1 LHQCHNP
8 CESVFS
14 AQQKGGIM
22 DLKKYI
28 RNIPNFPEK
37 GVQFKDITTLLIEPE
52 PFKYV
57 IDTIVDK
64 YKGKHIDKLVS
75 VEARGYIFGGV
86 IAYKL
91 NCGFVPVRKPGKL
104 PAEKISKE
112 YTLEYGTNKIEI
124 HKDAI
129 AKDERV
135 LVFDDLLAT
144 GGTVLATCQLVEQLG
159 GTIIACAFVTKLTY
173 LGGAEKLKDY
183 NVFSLVKY

>member
-1 LHQCHNP
+1 
-8 CESVFS
+8 
-14 AQQKGGIM
+14 M

-28 RNIPNFPEK
+28 RNIPDFPTK
-37 GVQFKDITTLLIEPE
+37 GIMFKDITTLLKEPE

-64 YKGKHIDKLVS
+64 YKNENVDKLVS

-86 IAYKL
+86 IAYNL

-104 PAEKISKE
+104 PAETISKE
-112 YTLEYGTNKIEI
+112 YTLEYGTNKVEI

-129 AKDERV
+129 TEGEKV
-135 LVFDDLLAT
+135 LLFDDLLAT

-159 GTIIACAFVTKLTY
+159 GKIIACAFITKLSY
-173 LGGAEKLKDY
+173 LHGDKKLKDY
-183 NVFSLVKY
+183 KIFSLVDY

>member
-1 LHQCHNP
+1 M
-8 CESVFS
+8 
-14 AQQKGGIM
+14 M

-28 RNIPNFPEK
+28 RSIPDFPEK
-37 GVQFKDITTLLIEPE
+37 GIQFKDITTLLKAPE

-57 IDTIVDK
+57 VDTIVSK
-64 YKGKHIDKLVS
+64 YKNAKIDKVVS

-104 PAEKISKE
+104 PAEIISKE
-112 YTLEYGTNKIEI
+112 YTLEYGKNKIEI

-129 AKDERV
+129 KEGERV

-144 GGTVLATCQLVEQLG
+144 GGTVLATCQLVEELG
-159 GTIIACAFVTKLTY
+159 GKVVGCAFVTRLTY
-173 LGGAEKLKDY
+173 LKGGEKLKKY
-183 NVFSLVKY
+183 EVLSLIEY

>member
-1 LHQCHNP
+1 
-8 CESVFS
+8 
-14 AQQKGGIM
+14 M

-28 RNIPNFPEK
+28 RNIPDFPTK
-37 GVQFKDITTLLIEPE
+37 GIMFKDITTLLKEPE

-64 YKGKHIDKLVS
+64 YKNENVDKLVS

-86 IAYKL
+86 IAYNL

-104 PAEKISKE
+104 PAETISKE
-112 YTLEYGTNKIEI
+112 YTLEYGTNKVEI

-129 AKDERV
+129 TEGEKV
-135 LVFDDLLAT
+135 LLFDDLLAT

-159 GTIIACAFVTKLTY
+159 GKIIACAFMTKLSY
-173 LGGAEKLKDY
+173 LHGDKKLKDY
-183 NVFSLVKY
+183 KIFSLVDY

>member
-1 LHQCHNP
+1 
-8 CESVFS
+8 
-14 AQQKGGIM
+14 M

-28 RNIPNFPEK
+28 RNIPDFPTK
-37 GVQFKDITTLLIEPE
+37 GIMFKDITTLLKEPE

-64 YKGKHIDKLVS
+64 YKNEYVDKLVT

-86 IAYKL
+86 IAYNL

-104 PAEKISKE
+104 PAETISKE
-112 YTLEYGTNKIEI
+112 YTLEYGTNKVEI

-129 AKDERV
+129 TEGEKV

-159 GTIIACAFVTKLTY
+159 GKIIACAFITKLSY
-173 LGGAEKLKDY
+173 LHGDKKLKDY
-183 NVFSLVKY
+183 KIFSLVDY